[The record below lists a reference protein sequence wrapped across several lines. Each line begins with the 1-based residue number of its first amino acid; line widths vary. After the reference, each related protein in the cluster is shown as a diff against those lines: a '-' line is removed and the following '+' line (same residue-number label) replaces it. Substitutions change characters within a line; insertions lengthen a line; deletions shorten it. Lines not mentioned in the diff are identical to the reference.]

1 MTRIKRLAT
10 TRNPIRNALTLTV
23 VAMAI
28 FVLPGAAVAQE
39 AEDPAFGRAR
49 KSAEIAGHTISKV
62 QRWLHKVA
70 L

>member
-1 MTRIKRLAT
+1 MTRIRKIVTTKNLIRTTLA
-10 TRNPIRNALTLTV
+10 LGV
-23 VAMAI
+23 VAIAI
-28 FVLPGAAVAQE
+28 LVLSAAAVAQE